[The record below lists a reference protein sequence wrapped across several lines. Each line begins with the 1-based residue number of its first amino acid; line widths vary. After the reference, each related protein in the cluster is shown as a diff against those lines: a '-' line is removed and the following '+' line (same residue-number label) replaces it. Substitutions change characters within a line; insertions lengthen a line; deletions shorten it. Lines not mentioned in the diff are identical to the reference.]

1 MSVLVVLLDAF
12 SLPFPVL
19 LLSEVVTAHLKGLSA
34 MLHSLLAVGLLEV
47 VACLSRQLEDLS
59 LELLVKDFLILHLI
73 GIEMLG
79 VGLSRESL
87 TSSLIKSFF
96 LFRALIKLLGV
107 LAIFQLLI
115 VRVLRQQIS
124 YCMSTISAIKQLDR

>member
-1 MSVLVVLLDAF
+1 
-12 SLPFPVL
+12 
-19 LLSEVVTAHLKGLSA
+19 

-47 VACLSRQLEDLS
+47 VARLSRQLEDLS

-73 GIEMLG
+73 RIEMLG

-87 TSSLIKSFF
+87 TSSLIESFF
-96 LFRALIKLLGV
+96 LIRALIKLLVV

-124 YCMSTISAIKQLDR
+124 YSLSTISAIKQLDS